1 MSFWK
6 IFVGGKPTTE
16 EFQEFLAHSRRVKSR
31 LGLHFSG
38 EAHFSRISSYWE
50 EGVCTSAE
58 MGGCEG
64 YPVFFEDRGT
74 Y

>member
-6 IFVGGKPTTE
+6 IFVGGRPTAE
-16 EFQEFLAHSRRVKSR
+16 EYQIFLSHTQAVKNR

-38 EAHFSRISSYWE
+38 EAHLGQTSSYWE
-50 EGVCTSAE
+50 DGVCTSAE
-58 MGGCEG
+58 IGGCEG
-64 YPVFFEDRGT
+64 YPVFFEDRGA